1 MPGDIHPSL
10 FYQYILF
17 PSETIT
23 LACKYYY
30 AGRLLKG
37 KGVVLY
43 RRCKFGFTPWATRP
57 PAHAAGSCVRASLQH
72 GGCHAHLHRLIMSR
86 LTHLP
91 AAAADSDMID
101 LNFTMVIINS
111 VVDNYWHDISGET
124 HPIYFILPSLKE
136 QLLRFAKL
144 FNAGP

>member
-1 MPGDIHPSL
+1 MISIRVYFINTYYFH
-10 FYQYILF
+10 QR
-17 PSETIT
+17 TIT

-43 RRCKFGFTPWATRP
+43 RRCKFGFTPWTIRP

-72 GGCHAHLHRLIMSR
+72 GGCLAHLHRLIMSR

-91 AAAADSDMID
+91 AAADDSDMID

-111 VVDNYWHDISGET
+111 AVDNYWHDISGET

-136 QLLRFAKL
+136 QLLQFAKL